1 MSYLYVCE
9 QGSTIN
15 YAQNRFSVT
24 YKDGMISSIPAE
36 TLEEIAVFGAVQ
48 ITTQCIQECLKRG
61 IAIIY
66 YSKNGAYFGRL
77 ISTSHMNVR
86 RQRKQAALGK
96 DKEFCLSFS
105 KNIIYAKISNQIV
118 VLRRYARSID
128 KDIDS
133 DILVMKNTLRKIQN
147 PLCADISHIMGYEGL
162 AAKTYFKVLGEMV
175 APEFSFKGRT
185 RRPPLDP
192 FNSVISLGYSILMNE
207 IYGKLTAKG
216 LNPYFGFMH
225 QDRENHPTLA
235 SDLLE
240 EWRAVFIDSLAMS
253 LFNGNELSKDNFYT
267 NIDVPGIFLD
277 KAGLKIFIRKLEN
290 KLRTNQKYIRKN
302 ENGTSFRAAMDHQV
316 NLLAKAIDNED
327 PYIYTPI
334 RIR

>member
-36 TLEEIAVFGAVQ
+36 TLEEVTVFGAVQ

-77 ISTSHMNVR
+77 ISTSHVNVR

-105 KNIIYAKISNQIV
+105 KNIILAKINNQIV
-118 VLRRYARSID
+118 VLRRYARSMSRN
-128 KDIDS
+128 IDS
-133 DILVMKNTLRKIQN
+133 DILVMKNSMRKIQD
-147 PLCADISHIMGYEGL
+147 PGCSDISQIMGYEGL
-162 AAKTYFKVLGEMV
+162 AAKTYFRVLGGMV
-175 APEFSFKGRT
+175 TPDITFKGRS

-207 IYGKLTAKG
+207 LYGKLCAKG
-216 LNPYFGFMH
+216 LNPFFGFMH
-225 QDRENHPTLA
+225 RDRENHPTLA

-267 NIDVPGIFLD
+267 DTEIPGVFLD
-277 KAGLKIFIRKLEN
+277 KKGLKIFIRKLET
-290 KLRTNQKYIRKN
+290 KFRTNQKYIQQH
-302 ENGTSFRAAMDHQV
+302 ETGTSFRAAMDYQV
-316 NLLAKAIDNED
+316 NLLTRAIDNED
-327 PYIYTPI
+327 PYVYTPI